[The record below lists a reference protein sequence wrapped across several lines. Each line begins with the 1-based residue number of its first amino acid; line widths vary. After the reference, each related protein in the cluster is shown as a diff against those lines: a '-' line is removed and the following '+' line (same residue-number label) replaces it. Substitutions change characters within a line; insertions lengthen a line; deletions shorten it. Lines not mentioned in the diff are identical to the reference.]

1 MRRQCIFPDAT
12 LRVYAEIDWAAPHN
26 PEPPP
31 FHCNPDLSAKLTS
44 QAFRAGVMLSAG
56 TDGMTPREAP
66 NSALHEELEL
76 LATRAGMPPL
86 HVIRSATLIGAMTI
100 GKAGEMGT
108 VEAGKLANLVV
119 LERNPLDD
127 LGNLRSVVFTV
138 KRGRRF
144 DRADYRPISPEEI
157 PDDE

>member
-1 MRRQCIFPDAT
+1 
-12 LRVYAEIDWAAPHN
+12 
-26 PEPPP
+26 
-31 FHCNPDLSAKLTS
+31 
-44 QAFRAGVMLSAG
+44 
-56 TDGMTPREAP
+56 MTPREAP

-86 HVIRSATLIGAMTI
+86 QVIRSATLIGAMTI

-144 DRADYRPISPEEI
+144 YRADYRPLSPEAI
-157 PDDE
+157 PDDESHHRRRRTPSAPGDCGGRGSRRALAGAR

>member
-1 MRRQCIFPDAT
+1 MRRQCIIPDAT
-12 LRVYAEIDWAAPHN
+12 LRVYAEMDERAAEK
-26 PEPPP
+26 PEAPPY
-31 FHCNPDLSAKLTS
+31 HVNTDLAAKLTS
-44 QAFRAGVMLSAG
+44 QAFREGVMISAG

-86 HVIRSATLIGAMTI
+86 QVIRSATLIGAMTI

-127 LGNLRSVVFTV
+127 LEI
-138 KRGRRF
+138 GRASCRE
-144 DRADYRPISPEEI
+144 RVCQYV
-157 PDDE
+157 